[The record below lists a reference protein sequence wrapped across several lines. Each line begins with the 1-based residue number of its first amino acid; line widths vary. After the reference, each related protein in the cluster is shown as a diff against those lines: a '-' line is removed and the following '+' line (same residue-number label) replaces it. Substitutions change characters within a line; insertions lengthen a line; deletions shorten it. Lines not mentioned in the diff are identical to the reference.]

1 LQQTYSPD
9 PEVEIKAQAAI
20 DRFFQQNQIICSP
33 WDIIKQKDMSYTS
46 MDTPSRP
53 LELNSIKELKSK
65 KDGMY

>member
-1 LQQTYSPD
+1 LQQTSPD

-33 WDIIKQKDMSYTS
+33 WDIIKQKDKSFIS
-46 MDTPSRP
+46 MDTPNRP
-53 LELNSIKELKSK
+53 LELNSIKELKSR